1 MKSITRLSLALMMFA
16 LFSISYLVTTVSAQ
30 QDHNKGIKNQW
41 GVQPQTHRGS
51 VYNTPLQNKGAYNT
65 HQGAPGTRQGGQ
77 QHYNNNLSNMRGY
90 QPQGSPNAPHQPDN
104 TNDQGASGSSYRL
117 NQPVNQGGVN
127 GVIAPQQSQ
136 DPRNMGR

>member
-51 VYNTPLQNKGAYNT
+51 VYNTPLQNKGAYNG
-65 HQGAPGTRQGGQ
+65 QQSNGGQ
-77 QHYNNNLSNMRGY
+77 QDHNSGIKNQWGVRPQTSN
-90 QPQGSPNAPHQPDN
+90 NAPHTPDN
-104 TNDQGASGSSYRL
+104 TNEQGASGSSYRL
-117 NQPVNQGGVN
+117 NQPVNQGGLN
-127 GVIAPQQSQ
+127 GVLPG
-136 DPRNMGR
+136 PR